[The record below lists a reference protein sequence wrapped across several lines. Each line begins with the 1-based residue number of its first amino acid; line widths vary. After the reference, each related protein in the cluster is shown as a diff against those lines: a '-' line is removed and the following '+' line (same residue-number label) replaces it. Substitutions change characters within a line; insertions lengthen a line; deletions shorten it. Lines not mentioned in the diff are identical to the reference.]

1 MVPKYPLCERAKWS
15 RSHEKIVPVDKRPA
29 HSENVDHWKTPVKPY
44 SLQEAGPTSCII
56 RIICK
61 EYLFLQEKWHLGTVQ
76 GVILYKVLAFFL
88 LSPSNQYPVV
98 FHRILF
104 KHANLISNLHQ
115 MCTSCSCVHM
125 GVTSLVTVIA
135 AVSLRRLLPSYCL
148 ILFLF
153 WVTSFSFFVKIWR
166 E

>member
-1 MVPKYPLCERAKWS
+1 MWFQNILFVKELNDQDLMKKQSQWTRGRLIQKMWITE
-15 RSHEKIVPVDKRPA
+15 
-29 HSENVDHWKTPVKPY
+29 KTPVKPY

-56 RIICK
+56 RIIRK
-61 EYLFLQEKWHLGTVQ
+61 EDLFFQEKWHLGTVQ

-153 WVTSFSFFVKIWR
+153 WVTSFFVVKI
-166 E
+166 

>member
-1 MVPKYPLCERAKWS
+1 MWFQNILFVKELNDQDLMKKQSQWTRGRLIQKMW
-15 RSHEKIVPVDKRPA
+15 I
-29 HSENVDHWKTPVKPY
+29 TPVKPY
-44 SLQEAGPTSCII
+44 SLQEASPTSCII

-61 EYLFLQEKWHLGTVQ
+61 EDLFFQEKWHLGTVQ

-88 LSPSNQYPVV
+88 LSPLNQYPVA
-98 FHRILF
+98 FIAF
-104 KHANLISNLHQ
+104 YSDNANLISNLHQ

-153 WVTSFSFFVKIWR
+153 WVTSFFVVKI
-166 E
+166 

>member
-1 MVPKYPLCERAKWS
+1 MTSWNIRYF
-15 RSHEKIVPVDKRPA
+15 
-29 HSENVDHWKTPVKPY
+29 
-44 SLQEAGPTSCII
+44 SL
-56 RIICK
+56 
-61 EYLFLQEKWHLGTVQ
+61 YLSLIFLQEKWHLGTVQ
-76 GVILYKVLAFFL
+76 GVILYKVLAFIL

-153 WVTSFSFFVKIWR
+153 WVTSFLSSKYDVTYVLCLIL
-166 E
+166 